1 MTKTARCWPVKPAK
15 SLLPSVALL
24 LSVAV
29 LPVTAL
35 ADSFESGRELI
46 GKMSVAM
53 QELSYTGTFIYA
65 HEGEVE
71 TMRIEHSKA
80 DGVERER
87 LLSLNGEARE
97 IVRNADNVI
106 CVWPGTKSV
115 MVSESRP
122 RAPFPEFDAEQL
134 AQLEKLY
141 RFNRMGL
148 DRVAGR
154 VAEVVDIK
162 PLDAF
167 RYGYRLWIDAET
179 FMMLRSAMSD
189 KNQRIIEQV
198 MFTDVKFVDSLPASL
213 FRNTLEGERQEWM
226 LGNDDHAAAEPE
238 PVTDIPSVDRSEIPD
253 GFTVMSDKVLMLP
266 GKSKVRRVMYTDG
279 LASLSVYVSHNGAKD
294 ALYGMSGMGAVHAYG
309 TGQGNWHVT
318 VVGEVPMATVDML
331 GKSLVL
337 ADK

>member
-1 MTKTARCWPVKPAK
+1 MLKTTSSQSVVKPAA
-15 SLLPSVALL
+15 LLPSFTLL
-24 LSVAV
+24 LSVAIV
-29 LPVTAL
+29 PVEAV
-35 ADSFESGRELI
+35 ADSLKSGRDLI
-46 GKMSVAM
+46 GRMSVAM
-53 QELSYTGTFIYA
+53 QELSYTGTYIYA
-65 HEGEVE
+65 HEGDVE

-97 IVRNADNVI
+97 IVRNADSVI
-106 CVWPGTKSV
+106 GVRPGTKSITV
-115 MVSESRP
+115 REPSP

-141 RFNRMGL
+141 RFNPIGR

-154 VAEVVDIK
+154 LAEVVDIK
-162 PLDAF
+162 PLDEY

-198 MFTDVKFVDSLPASL
+198 MFTDVNYVDALPAEL
-213 FRNTLEGERQEWM
+213 FRSSLEGERQEW
-226 LGNDDHAAAEPE
+226 LLQEDADAEE
-238 PVTDIPSVDRSEIPD
+238 PKPDTDIPGVEKRAIPD

-279 LASLSVYVSHNGAKD
+279 LASLSVYVSNSGSKD
-294 ALYGMSGMGAVHAYG
+294 ALYGRSGMGAVHAYG
-309 TGQGNWHVT
+309 AGQGNWHVT
-318 VVGEVPMATVDML
+318 VVGEVPMVTVDML

-337 ADK
+337 ADQ